1 MAIIAQ
7 NLVGREGLNSG
18 PIFKRQY
25 VANQTGKR
33 YKCESCGSEFI
44 VTRGGNGTIMCCD
57 KEMVLK

>member
-1 MAIIAQ
+1 MRKI
-7 NLVGREGLNSG
+7 LSG
-18 PIFKRQY
+18 VRDTTWARFSKRHY

-44 VTRGGNGTIMCCD
+44 VTRGGNGTIMCCE